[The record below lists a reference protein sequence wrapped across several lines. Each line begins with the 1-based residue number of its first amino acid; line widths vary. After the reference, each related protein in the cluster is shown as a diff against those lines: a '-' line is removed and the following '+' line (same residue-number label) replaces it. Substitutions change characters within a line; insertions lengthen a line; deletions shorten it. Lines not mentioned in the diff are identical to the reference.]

1 MSAFREGVQIKSTI
15 ARKTTNDII
24 CTASVLLDDSER
36 RTISF
41 INNLK
46 GRLGN
51 LQTGTKNYAFSF
63 AHQISDEFCFSD
75 QTLSLL
81 ILTIILFQNIE
92 YMTLDTKECFRSK
105 KI

>member
-1 MSAFREGVQIKSTI
+1 M
-15 ARKTTNDII
+15 
-24 CTASVLLDDSER
+24 LLDDSEQ

-41 INNLK
+41 IDNLK

-51 LQTGTKNYAFSF
+51 LQIETKNYAFSF
-63 AHQISDEFCFSD
+63 IHHIPDELCFSD